1 MSTPAIR
8 SWLNYIFLRIDKVT
22 INNRISVKINF
33 KMFLLLGIFCL
44 LLSKLN
50 AQIIFKTIR
59 LSIPTNQVKAEFK
72 KYCKRNN
79 IKLPSVPIHNS
90 FIKIDNYAIR
100 SDRVNTAFTIKELF
114 HYVTKEKIQELAQ
127 LAPNHFLSPL
137 LKYATVVRNKELGYE
152 DKVNVIVPLS
162 SISQIIQNVKIGLNL
177 NNITEEDLF
186 TIDEILDSFSRSAC
200 SSTPFEINC
209 QAHLSVEQNLQDWL
223 WEVLVKRNL
232 VNSIKKRV
240 KSKERSK

>member
-1 MSTPAIR
+1 M
-8 SWLNYIFLRIDKVT
+8 
-22 INNRISVKINF
+22 
-33 KMFLLLGIFCL
+33 

-50 AQIIFKTIR
+50 AEIIFKTIR
-59 LSIPTNQVKAEFK
+59 LSIPTNQVKNEFK
-72 KYCKRNN
+72 MYCKRNN
-79 IKLPSVPIHNS
+79 IKLPSLSIHNS

-100 SDRVNTAFTIKELF
+100 SDRVNPVFAIKELF
-114 HYVTKEKIQELAQ
+114 HYVTKEKIQELVQ
-127 LAPNHFLSPL
+127 LAPDHFLSPL

-152 DKVNVIVPLS
+152 GIVNVAVPLS
-162 SISQIIQNVKIGLNL
+162 SISQIIRNVKIGLNL

-200 SSTPFEINC
+200 SLTPFEINC
-209 QAHLSVEQNLQDWL
+209 QAHLSVKQNIQDWL

-232 VNSIKKRV
+232 VNSTRKRL